1 MKSSENILLG
11 VLLVFIFCRGYYGSV
26 RNRKDLCPKIYP
38 WVFVDYRPTGK
49 EEAGRYDKIPNVTFN
64 ECIMKCCESDGC
76 NVVFMHKSDCY
87 TLSCKTNED
96 CIPFYAREH
105 VSMNFKMI
113 LVTPV
118 SPAKYW
124 NDVLDLISSS
134 ESDDVKEDKVYSLDK
149 ICESNNE
156 CADNEFCDFEIGIC
170 LCSNGFQLDD
180 TKKICLSNTGTV
192 GIGLNVSGY
201 DVDEVNNVIPEQ
213 QQQQQQLDTF
223 KKILVESESQKPPE
237 IKHLVVSVLS
247 KTLRLPEN
255 EATLSAYT
263 VPADDTG
270 RSYQYEWSLIS
281 KTQGSGQTVSMND
294 QNGSTLKLSNLVEGL
309 YMFKVTVTSTGTF
322 GETQANVTVL
332 PPQRINTPPKAIILP
347 SSLVVKLPNTVAV
360 LDGSSS
366 RDDTGIVHWR
376 WELQKGQLGYRPHLP
391 PDTPTL
397 QLNDLQIPG
406 NYTFKLT
413 VMDAWNATD
422 STTANITVMRV
433 PDYPPE
439 ANAGQDMV
447 VYLPVKNVTLNG
459 SLSTDDHGIVAWEWT
474 KSSSDQNKAVDIQD
488 TRTPYPRLSN
498 LEEGLYTFVLR
509 VTDNA
514 NQTSSPSEVHVFV
527 KPPTNKPPVA
537 IAGKNVTLSL
547 PQTWTLLDGS
557 KSSDDIGIEK
567 WKWYQISGPSNVH
580 FNKVNESRT
589 NVTELTKG
597 IYVIGLIVTDGNGNN
612 ASDIIKITVYQNKN
626 TPPKANAGGDKTVVL
641 PVSAIVL
648 NGSLSWDDLAIVKWD
663 WIREPNSLAAGNIIL
678 NSDHSSVLI
687 VTNIVEGR
695 YVFRLKVTDDQG
707 ASSEDTVS
715 VNVKPDP
722 IAMSIVSLTLYIEA
736 SRLTQNQADEV
747 ILKLGMLLPT
757 GSQLKVRKWTEEQN
771 SKRAQLHFFVDD
783 NKNKTLP
790 GPDVVSMLK
799 AKLKQDS
806 SLLQLSVD
814 IIQTTVCQNNCSG
827 HGICEEETRICVCE
841 AFWMHNLYRTL
852 FGDGESNCE
861 WSILYVVII
870 LVAMF
875 VTTVFCFWSI
885 ACFCNRMCTTKQKV
899 KKYKLVGVD
908 EDGHSMKSAMSHLEL
923 SDTDSDS
930 DVLLDV
936 RKAKMNQSSLS
947 NKFLNAS
954 RYKKNKRIIA

>member
-1 MKSSENILLG
+1 MNPIQNLYFYFLLACLLLEGLHSSI
-11 VLLVFIFCRGYYGSV
+11 RS
-26 RNRKDLCPKIYP
+26 RKDLCPKIYP
-38 WVFVDYRPTGK
+38 WIFVGYRPLSK
-49 EEAGRYDKIPNVTFN
+49 ESAGIYEKIPNVTFDG
-64 ECIMKCCESDGC
+64 CIAKCCETYGC
-76 NVVFMHKSDCY
+76 NILFMHKKDCY

-96 CIPFYAREH
+96 CTPVFAKDH
-105 VSMNFKMI
+105 SSFLDFKMV
-113 LVTPV
+113 LV
-118 SPAKYW
+118 SPVLPAKFW
-124 NDVLDLISSS
+124 NEVLLNDLDNSLYQ
-134 ESDDVKEDKVYSLDK
+134 DGDKEEKIFSLDK
-149 ICESNNE
+149 LCDKSTDCSENESCDPQIDICICS
-156 CADNEFCDFEIGIC
+156 IGY
-170 LCSNGFQLDD
+170 QLDES
-180 TKKICLSNTGTV
+180 KKFCIPMNSN
-192 GIGLNVSGY
+192 IGLNNTGFII
-201 DVDEVNNVIPEQ
+201 DGVNDIIDQPLNS
-213 QQQQQQLDTF
+213 F
-223 KKILVESESQKPPE
+223 KKESVEEESQKPPE
-237 IKHLVVSVLS
+237 VKRLVVSVLS
-247 KTLRLPEN
+247 KTVRLPEN
-255 EATLSAYT
+255 EVTLSAYT
-263 VPADDTG
+263 VPADETG
-270 RSYQYEWSLIS
+270 HSYQYEWSLIS

-294 QNGSTLKLSNLVEGL
+294 QNGSTLKLSHLVEGL
-309 YMFKVTVTSTGTF
+309 YTFKVTVTSTSTS
-322 GETQANVTVL
+322 GEAQTNVTVL
-332 PPQRINTPPKAIILP
+332 PPQRINTPPKAIIQP

-360 LDGSSS
+360 LDGSMSY
-366 RDDTGIVHWR
+366 DDAGITHWR

-422 STTANITVMRV
+422 STTANITVTRV

-488 TRTPYPRLSN
+488 TRTPFPRLSN

-527 KPPTNKPPVA
+527 KPPTNKPPNAV
-537 IAGKNVTLSL
+537 AGKNDTISL

-557 KSSDDIGIEK
+557 KSSDDIGIQK
-567 WKWYQISGPSNVH
+567 WKWHQISGPSIVH
-580 FNKVNESRT
+580 FSKANESKT

-597 IYVIGLIVTDGNGNN
+597 SYLIQLTVTDGNGNN
-612 ASDIIKITVYQNKN
+612 ASDIIGITVNQNKN
-626 TPPKANAGGDKTVVL
+626 TPPKANAGGDKTVIL
-641 PVSAIVL
+641 PVNAIVL
-648 NGSLSWDDLAIVKWD
+648 NGSLSWDDLAIVKWN
-663 WIREPNSLAAGNIIL
+663 WIREQNSLAAGNIIL
-678 NSDHSSVLI
+678 GSEYSPILV
-687 VTNIVEGR
+687 VTNVVEGR

-707 ASSEDTVS
+707 ATSEDTVS
-715 VNVKPDP
+715 VNVKSDL
-722 IAMSIVSLTLYIEA
+722 IAKSIISLTLYIEA
-736 SRLTQNQADEV
+736 SRLTQRQADEV

-757 GSQLKVRKWTEEQN
+757 GSQLKVRKWSEEQN
-771 SKRAQLHFFVDD
+771 SKRAQLYFFVNDS
-783 NKNKTLP
+783 KNNTLP

-814 IIQTTVCQNNCSG
+814 NIQTTICQNNCSG

-852 FGDGESNCE
+852 FSDGESNCD

-870 LVAMF
+870 LIAMF

-885 ACFCNRMCTTKQKV
+885 ACFCNRLCSTKRKI
-899 KKYKLVGVD
+899 KKYKLVG
-908 EDGHSMKSAMSHLEL
+908 DGESRSMKTTLTHLGL

-930 DVLLDV
+930 DILLDV
-936 RKAKMNQSSLS
+936 RKAKLNQNSLS
-947 NKFLNAS
+947 DRLLNGS
-954 RYKKNKRIIA
+954 RYKKNKRVNA

>member
-1 MKSSENILLG
+1 MLYLCIRMI
-11 VLLVFIFCRGYYGSV
+11 VLR
-26 RNRKDLCPKIYP
+26 
-38 WVFVDYRPTGK
+38 FVIAVICNTNYDCGPVYAK
-49 EEAGRYDKIPNVTFN
+49 EQIPNV
-64 ECIMKCCESDGC
+64 E
-76 NVVFMHKSDCY
+76 
-87 TLSCKTNED
+87 
-96 CIPFYAREH
+96 
-105 VSMNFKMI
+105 FKMI
-113 LVTPV
+113 LVAPV
-118 SPAKYW
+118 PPTSNW
-124 NDVLDLISSS
+124 NDIVDNSL
-134 ESDDVKEDKVYSLDK
+134 ESNDSKEDKIYSLDK
-149 ICESNNE
+149 ICESNNDCTE
-156 CADNEFCDFEIGIC
+156 NEFCDSVIGIC
-170 LCSNGFQLDD
+170 ICANGFQLDNS
-180 TKKICLSNTGTV
+180 KQYCLSTTGNMASV
-192 GIGLNVSGY
+192 LNNSGY
-201 DVDEVNNVIPEQ
+201 DITDVANYISSEQ
-213 QQQQQQLDTF
+213 PQQLQQSQLDTF
-223 KKILVESESQKPPE
+223 KKVLAESESQKPPE

-270 RSYQYEWSLIS
+270 HSYQYEWSLIS
-281 KTQGSGQTVSMND
+281 KTQGSGQAVSMND
-294 QNGSTLKLSNLVEGL
+294 QNGSTLKLSHLVEGL
-309 YMFKVTVTSTGTF
+309 YTFKVTVTGTGTF

-332 PPQRINTPPKAIILP
+332 PPQRINTPPKAVILP

-366 RDDTGIVHWR
+366 LDDTGIVHWR

-537 IAGKNVTLSL
+537 IAGKNLTLSL
-547 PQTWTLLDGS
+547 PQTWALLDGS
-557 KSSDDIGIEK
+557 KSNDDIGIQK

-580 FNKVNESRT
+580 FNKGNESRT

-597 IYVIGLIVTDGNGNN
+597 IYIIGLTVTDGNGNN
-612 ASDIIKITVYQNKN
+612 ASDIVKLTVYQNKN
-626 TPPKANAGGDKTVVL
+626 TPPKANAGGDKTVIL
-641 PVSAIVL
+641 PVSAIIL
-648 NGSLSWDDLAIVKWD
+648 NGSMSWDDLAIVKWD
-663 WIREPNSLAAGNIIL
+663 WTREPNSLAAGRIIL
-678 NSDHSSVLI
+678 NTDHSPVLI
-687 VTNIVEGR
+687 ITNIVEGR
-695 YVFRLKVTDDQG
+695 YVFRLKVSDDQG

-722 IAMSIVSLTLYIEA
+722 IAKSIVSLTLYIEA
-736 SRLTQNQADEV
+736 SHLKQNQADEV
-747 ILKLGMLLPT
+747 ILKLGMLLPS
-757 GSQLKVRKWTEEQN
+757 GSQLKVRQWTEEQN
-771 SKRAQLHFFVDD
+771 SKRAQLHFFVND

-814 IIQTTVCQNNCSG
+814 NIQTTVCQNNCSG
-827 HGICEEETRICVCE
+827 HGICEEETRVCVCE

-885 ACFCNRMCTTKQKV
+885 ACFCNRICSSKQKI

-908 EDGHSMKSAMSHLEL
+908 EDNHSMKTSMTHLEL

-936 RKAKMNQSSLS
+936 RKAKLNQSN
-947 NKFLNAS
+947 NKFLSSS
-954 RYKKNKRIIA
+954 RYKKNKRVNA

>member
-1 MKSSENILLG
+1 MKSSQSILFG
-11 VLLVFIFCRGYYGSV
+11 VLLMLVYCRGFYASV
-26 RNRKDLCPKIYP
+26 RDRKDLCPKINP
-38 WVFVDYRPTGK
+38 WVFLGYRPLSK
-49 EEAGRYDKIPNVTFN
+49 EDAGLYMKISNVTLN
-64 ECIMKCCESDGC
+64 GCIMKCCESDNC
-76 NVVFMHKSDCY
+76 NVVFMNKNDCY
-87 TLSCKTNED
+87 TLSCKTNDD
-96 CIPFYAREH
+96 CLPVYAKEH
-105 VSMNFKMI
+105 VLDFKMI
-113 LVTPV
+113 LVAPL
-118 SPAKYW
+118 SPANYW
-124 NDVLDLISSS
+124 TDILEGNSFS
-134 ESDDVKEDKVYSLDK
+134 EPEDAKVVYSLDK
-149 ICESNNE
+149 ICEVNND
-156 CADNEFCDFEIGIC
+156 CSDNELCDPQIGIC
-170 LCSNGFQLDD
+170 VCSEGYQLDD
-180 TKKICLSNTGTV
+180 TKKFCYSNTGNL
-192 GIGLNVSGY
+192 GLGSNISGY
-201 DVDEVNNVIPEQ
+201 DVDDVNNAIPEQ
-213 QQQQQQLDTF
+213 QQPFDSL
-223 KKILVESESQKPPE
+223 KKVSVESESQKPPE

-247 KTLRLPEN
+247 KTVRLPEN

-270 RSYQYEWSLIS
+270 HSYQYEWSLIS

-309 YMFKVTVTSTGTF
+309 YMFKVTVTGTGAF
-322 GETQANVTVL
+322 GEAQANVTVL
-332 PPQRINTPPKAIILP
+332 LPQRINTPPKAVILP

-537 IAGKNVTLSL
+537 VAGKNLTLSL
-547 PQTWTLLDGS
+547 PQTWALLDGS

-567 WKWYQISGPSNVH
+567 WKWYQISGPSNVR
-580 FNKVNESRT
+580 FNKDNASRT

-597 IYVIGLIVTDGNGNN
+597 VYVIGLTVTDGNGNN
-612 ASDIIKITVYQNKN
+612 ASDIVKITVYQNKN
-626 TPPKANAGGDKTVVL
+626 TPPKANAGGDKTIVL

-707 ASSEDTVS
+707 ASSEDIVS

-722 IAMSIVSLTLYIEA
+722 IAKSIVCLTLYIEA

-747 ILKLGMLLPT
+747 KLKLGMLLPT

-783 NKNKTLP
+783 NKNKTLS

-799 AKLKQDS
+799 SKLKQDS

-814 IIQTTVCQNNCSG
+814 NIQTTVCQNNCSG

-841 AFWMHNLYRTL
+841 AFWMHNLYRAL

-861 WSILYVVII
+861 WSIVYVVII
-870 LVAMF
+870 LAALF

-885 ACFCNRMCTTKQKV
+885 ACFCNRICTTKQKI

-908 EDGHSMKSAMSHLEL
+908 DDNHSMKSSMSHLEL

-936 RKAKMNQSSLS
+936 RKAKMNQNSMS
-947 NKFLNAS
+947 NKFLNVS
-954 RYKKNKRIIA
+954 RYKKNKRVNA